1 MELINVGV
9 ANLYISDKLKMSYFD
24 NDYINESKKSA
35 NEFLEVIK
43 NSPIL
48 TLEFKIFNNIENK
61 EIDND
66 LVATRYIDNNIKLFE
81 IFTVNEIKSEHKKLS
96 RFVNKKINL
105 DEEKVKL
112 YNSISNLIIESVSD
126 TENINVD
133 KIHESFTYVL
143 THIKKDKNKTITESI
158 VENEINDDIIEIA
171 IDKFNDKYNSLNE
184 EDKNLIKNLL
194 KYDFNQKKN
203 LFEEYKQSTIDC
215 FNKLDTEKY
224 NEKIS
229 LATNKINEML
239 NDRETIDD
247 NIIKLHEL
255 KKGLL

>member
-1 MELINVGV
+1 MKLINVGV

-24 NDYINESKKSA
+24 NGFINESKKSA
-35 NEFLEVIK
+35 NEFLDVIK

-48 TLEFKIFNNIENK
+48 TLEFKVFNNIENK

-66 LVATRYIDNNIKLFE
+66 WIATRYIDSNIKLFE
-81 IFTVNEIKSEHKKLS
+81 IFTVDEINAEHKKLS
-96 RFVNKKINL
+96 KFVNKKINL

-112 YNSISNLIIESVSD
+112 YNSITNLIIESISD
-126 TENINVD
+126 TENVNVD
-133 KIHESFTYVL
+133 QIHESFTHVL
-143 THIKKDKNKTITESI
+143 NHIKKDKNKAITESSVGI
-158 VENEINDDIIEIA
+158 EINDDIIEIA
-171 IDKFNDKYNSLNE
+171 IDKFNEKYDSLNE
-184 EDKNLIKNLL
+184 DDKKLIKNLL
-194 KYDFNQKKN
+194 NFDYSEKKK

-229 LATNKINEML
+229 LATNKINEMA
-239 NDRETIDD
+239 NDRITIDD